1 MKNIIH
7 LFVIFLLS
15 IGLIITSCSSKSQN
29 KNQDEGL
36 FINVGPEPKTIDPT
50 LNIASDASVYIIHAF
65 EGLTTKNKDGKLVGG
80 AAESWDISK
89 DGLTYTFHLRTN
101 GKWSDGTP
109 VTSKD
114 FVYAWK
120 RAVDPKTASEY
131 SYQFEPVKNAM
142 AINASK
148 MELDT
153 LGIKAIDDYTLE
165 VTLEKPTAYFLELT
179 AFPTF
184 YPIRQDIIEKYGNTW
199 TINPESYI
207 GNGSYVMI
215 ERNIDNNIIM
225 VKNTNYWDYD
235 NLVPEKITFV
245 LMDNPTA
252 SVAGIKEGSLHLSDR
267 VPFQDIDALKS
278 EGLLQFVNL
287 FGTYYYALNHT
298 NEVLKDP
305 KVRKALSLVID
316 RNYIVDN
323 VVKTGVPSGAF
334 VPYGASDVNGDFREV
349 GGDYISVKPEDYQKN
364 VETAKK
370 LMEEAG
376 YTNGEGFPVLQ
387 FLVDSNVQIPTF
399 EAVQQMW
406 KEHLNV
412 DSTVSQQE
420 WAVFLQTLYTDKNY
434 VIGRSGWTG
443 DYNDPMTFL
452 GMFLSYSPQNHALFT
467 NKEYDGLLQTAMGT
481 IDQNIRMDAMH
492 KAEKILMDNDVIIP
506 LYYYTTPILINS
518 KLKNVVFDSLGK
530 HRFSYAYIEN

>member
-1 MKNIIH
+1 MKK
-7 LFVIFLLS
+7 IFYLISPLL
-15 IGLIITSCSSKSQN
+15 LISLIFISCSSQN
-29 KNQDEGL
+29 KGSDNSNEL

-65 EGLTTKNKDGKLVGG
+65 EGLTTKSKEGKLIGG
-80 AAESWDISK
+80 AAESWDISE
-89 DGLTYTFHLRTN
+89 DGLTYIFHLRTN

-142 AINASK
+142 AINANK

-184 YPIRQDIIEKYGNTW
+184 YPIRQDIIEKYGDTW
-199 TINPESYI
+199 TMSPESYI

-215 ERNIDNNIIM
+215 ERNIDDNIVM
-225 VKNTNYWDYD
+225 VKNTNYWDYAS
-235 NLVPEKITFV
+235 LVPEKITFV

-349 GGDYISVKPEDYQKN
+349 GGDYISVKPEDYQEN
-364 VETAKK
+364 VEEAKK
-370 LMEEAG
+370 LMAEAG
-376 YTNGEGFPVLQ
+376 YPNGDGFPVLQ
-387 FLVDSNVQIPTF
+387 FIVDSNVQIPTF

-434 VIGRSGWTG
+434 VVGRSGWTG

-506 LYYYTTPILINS
+506 LYYYTTPILINT

-530 HRFSYAYIEN
+530 HRFSYAYME

>member
-225 VKNTNYWDYD
+225 VKNTNYWDYE

>member
-1 MKNIIH
+1 MKNIIN
-7 LFVIFLLS
+7 LFFIFLLS
-15 IGLIITSCSSKSQN
+15 IGLIITSCSSKN
-29 KNQDEGL
+29 ENQGEGL

-65 EGLTTKNKDGKLVGG
+65 EGLTTKNKEGVLVGG
-80 AAESWDISK
+80 AAESWDISE

-109 VTSKD
+109 LTSKD

-142 AINASK
+142 AINSSK

-179 AFPTF
+179 AFTTF
-184 YPIRQDIIEKYGNTW
+184 YPIREDIIEKYGNSW

-215 ERNIDNNIIM
+215 ERNIDNNIVM
-225 VKNTNYWDYD
+225 VKNTNYWDYE

-252 SVAGIKEGSLHLSDR
+252 SVAGIKEGSLHFSDR
-267 VPFQDIDALKS
+267 VPAQDIDTLKE
-278 EGLLQFVNL
+278 EGLLQMVKRL
-287 FGTYYYALNHT
+287 GTYYYAVNHT
-298 NEVLKDP
+298 NEVLKDGR
-305 KVRKALSLVID
+305 VRKALSLAID

-323 VVKTGVPSGAF
+323 IVKAGVPAGAF
-334 VPYGASDVNGDFREV
+334 VPFGAPDVNGDFREV

-364 VETAKK
+364 IEKAKK

-387 FLVDSNVQIPTF
+387 FIVDSNREIPTF

-406 KEHLNV
+406 KEHLGI
-412 DSTVSQQE
+412 DTSVSQQE

-434 VIGRSGWTG
+434 VIGRSGWTA

-467 NKEYDGLLQTAMGT
+467 NKEYDNLLQTAMNT

-492 KAEKILMDNDVIIP
+492 KAEKIFMDNDVIIP
-506 LYYYTTPILINS
+506 LYYYATPTLVS
-518 KLKNVVFDSLGK
+518 PKLKGVVYDSLANHK
-530 HRFSYAYIEN
+530 FSYAYIEN

>member
-1 MKNIIH
+1 MKNIMR
-7 LFVIFLLS
+7 LFFIFLLS
-15 IGLIITSCSSKSQN
+15 IGLIITSCSSKN
-29 KNQDEGL
+29 KNQGEGL

-65 EGLTTKNKDGKLVGG
+65 EGLTTRNKEGVLVGG
-80 AAESWDISK
+80 AAESWDISE

-109 VTSKD
+109 LTSKD
-114 FVYAWK
+114 FVYSWK

-153 LGIKAIDDYTLE
+153 LGIRAIDDYTLE

-184 YPIRQDIIEKYGNTW
+184 YPIREDIIEKYGDTW

-225 VKNTNYWDYD
+225 VKNTNYWDYE

-252 SVAGIKEGSLHLSDR
+252 SVAGIKEGSLHFSDR
-267 VPFQDIDALKS
+267 VPAQDIDTLKA
-278 EGLLQFVNL
+278 EGLLQMVKRL
-287 FGTYYYALNHT
+287 GTYYYAVNHT
-298 NEVLKDP
+298 NEVLKDGR
-305 KVRKALSLVID
+305 VRKALSLAID

-323 VVKTGVPSGAF
+323 IVKAGVPAGAF
-334 VPYGASDVNGDFREV
+334 VPFGAPDVNGNFREV

-364 VETAKK
+364 IEEAKK
-370 LMEEAG
+370 LLAEAG
-376 YTNGEGFPVLQ
+376 YPNGENFPVLE
-387 FLVDSNVQIPTF
+387 FKTNPGEHTSIF
-399 EAVQQMW
+399 EAIQQMW
-406 KEHLNV
+406 KNNLGI
-412 DSTVSQQE
+412 DTTIVSEE
-420 WAVFLQTLYTDKNY
+420 WAVFQSSRYSRTY
-434 VIGRSGWTG
+434 VIARNGWIG
-443 DYNDPMTFL
+443 DYDDPMTFL
-452 GMFLSYSPQNHALFT
+452 GMFLSYSSQNVESYNSAI
-467 NKEYDGLLQTAMGT
+467 YDRLLANASATDDNT
-481 IDQNIRMDAMH
+481 IRMPLLH
-492 KAEKILMDNDVIIP
+492 KAEELFMEDMPIIP
-506 LYYYTTPILINS
+506 LYYYTLPLLVNDN
-518 KLKNVVFDSLGK
+518 LKDVQYDVLGK
-530 HRFSYAYIEN
+530 HKFFYAYYDNTEK

>member
-1 MKNIIH
+1 MKNIMR
-7 LFVIFLLS
+7 LFFIFLLS
-15 IGLIITSCSSKSQN
+15 IGLIITSCSSKN
-29 KNQDEGL
+29 KNQGEGL

-65 EGLTTKNKDGKLVGG
+65 EGLTTRNKEGVLVGG
-80 AAESWDISK
+80 AAESWDISE

-109 VTSKD
+109 LTSKY
-114 FVYAWK
+114 FVYSWK

-153 LGIKAIDDYTLE
+153 LGIRAIDDYTLE

-184 YPIRQDIIEKYGNTW
+184 YPIREDIIEKYGDTW

-225 VKNTNYWDYD
+225 VKNTNYWDYE

-252 SVAGIKEGSLHLSDR
+252 SVAGIKEGSLHFSDR
-267 VPFQDIDALKS
+267 VPAQDIDTLKA
-278 EGLLQFVNL
+278 EGLLQMVKRL
-287 FGTYYYALNHT
+287 GTYYYAVNHT
-298 NEVLKDP
+298 NEVLKDGR
-305 KVRKALSLVID
+305 VRKALSLAID

-323 VVKTGVPSGAF
+323 IVKAGVPAGAF
-334 VPYGASDVNGDFREV
+334 VPFGAPDVNGDFREV

-364 VETAKK
+364 IEEAKK

-387 FLVDSNVQIPTF
+387 FLVDSNREIPTF

-406 KEHLNV
+406 KEHLGI
-412 DSTVSQQE
+412 DTSVSQQE

-434 VIGRSGWTG
+434 VMGRSGWTA
-443 DYNDPMTFL
+443 DYNDAMTFL

-467 NKEYDGLLQTAMGT
+467 NKEYDNLLQTAMNT

-492 KAEKILMDNDVIIP
+492 KAEKIFMDNDVIIP
-506 LYYYTTPILINS
+506 LYYYATPTLVS
-518 KLKNVVFDSLGK
+518 PKLKGVVYDNLAK
-530 HRFSYAYIEN
+530 HKFSYAYIEN